1 MKKEKT
7 KSVSNQC
14 NKLCLIWGGLW
25 TFPFG
30 FIKLI
35 LILEMCI
42 IYEISNYMLSSQK
55 TQV

>member
-1 MKKEKT
+1 MF
-7 KSVSNQC
+7 N
-14 NKLCLIWGGLW
+14 LGGLW